1 MLLLNHCLLL
11 LPLLVGALCLCLF
24 CYAVL
29 CAVSSFAIIL
39 MKKRELVALLV
50 TSLCLVNVS
59 VLWLF
64 LTVPWV
70 GLQCVIVAFPGHT
83 HLHLYSFN
91 LVRNVSRI
99 SAGALLNSF
108 NLLGQTY
115 YCRIYCN
122 RNKLLKKRCAS
133 F

>member
-1 MLLLNHCLLL
+1 M
-11 LPLLVGALCLCLF
+11 GALCLSLF

-29 CAVSSFAIIL
+29 IAISSVEIIL

-91 LVRNVSRI
+91 LVRNVSGI
-99 SAGALLNSF
+99 STGALLNNF

-115 YCRIYCN
+115 Y
-122 RNKLLKKRCAS
+122 
-133 F
+133 